1 VLAQVSRR
9 KIRLPESGIEIALL
23 DWGGDGPIA
32 LLHHANGY
40 CAAIW
45 APVAERVR
53 TPTLIQW
60 AKRGDFDRQDF
71 DKLAQRLIDARVI
84 EVDSGHLVPME
95 RPDCVAEAVI
105 DFATQER

>member
-45 APVAERVR
+45 APVAERLR
-53 TPTLIQW
+53 CHY
-60 AKRGDFDRQDF
+60 
-71 DKLAQRLIDARVI
+71 RVI